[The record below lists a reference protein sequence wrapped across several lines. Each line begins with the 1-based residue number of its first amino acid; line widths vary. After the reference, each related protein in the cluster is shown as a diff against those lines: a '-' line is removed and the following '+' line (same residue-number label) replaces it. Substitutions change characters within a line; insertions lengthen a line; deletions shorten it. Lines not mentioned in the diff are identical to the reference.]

1 MCLLCL
7 SCRGLSFLVFRVFPG
22 LAPCCRRLPR
32 QRSRCVY
39 LLGIAGPLSG
49 RGRTCPII
57 RADHHVHA
65 GGLSLV
71 PIRREPAP
79 HDARTYPADGRARFA
94 AALVGK
100 VKTPGASTMSFNAHI
115 RGSLDDLR
123 RAALE
128 PAPFPPH
135 GAARLVAD
143 AIDILK
149 VEGAADDA
157 AQAERLSVLLYRL
170 ETASWSKDSDEVHR
184 IRDAIGA
191 QLPGRLAP

>member
-143 AIDILK
+143 AINILK
-149 VEGAADDA
+149 VEARQTMLHRQSASLSFSTAWRRHRGAK
-157 AQAERLSVLLYRL
+157 
-170 ETASWSKDSDEVHR
+170 TPTKF
-184 IRDAIGA
+184 IGYA
-191 QLPGRLAP
+191 TPLAPSCLVG